1 MLAVFLL
8 QNQYD
13 QYLSKSGEWLDG
25 ADSKTLYRT
34 VHKDEA
40 INQKVE
46 VAVKQADTR
55 AKIVNGFQLPNG
67 QVILSENE
75 PLPIAPEPE
84 IVSTEEPSTDS
95 GLNEESLLEDTSE
108 ADNVELLMG
117 TNDDNQPSENTTA
130 QLSLSDD
137 SSTKQF
143 TA

>member
-75 PLPIAPEPE
+75 PLPIAPEP
-84 IVSTEEPSTDS
+84 VTDSMEEPSSDS
-95 GLNEESLLEDTSE
+95 VQNEETVPEEASE
-108 ADNVELLMG
+108 ADKVEQLAG
-117 TNDDNQPSENTTA
+117 SNNDTQPPENTTA
-130 QLSLSDD
+130 QLSLSGDP
-137 SSTKQF
+137 STQQF